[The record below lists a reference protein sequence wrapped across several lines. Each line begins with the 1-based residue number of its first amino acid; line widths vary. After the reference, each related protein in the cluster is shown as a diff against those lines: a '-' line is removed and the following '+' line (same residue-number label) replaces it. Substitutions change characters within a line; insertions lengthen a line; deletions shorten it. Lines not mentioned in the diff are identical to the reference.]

1 MATTHKPRCT
11 PMMDPGH
18 ISPHAPGFEAKEPD
32 HMHVAVDYVEDL
44 VAQPDD
50 YALEPTAP

>member
-18 ISPHAPGFEAKEPD
+18 ISPHTPGFEDKEPD

-44 VAQPDD
+44 VAQSDD
-50 YALEPTAP
+50 CPLEPTAP